1 MDFPYLAAAMVV
13 SLLSVSAFAAERTIY
28 LSGYGDTY
36 SVVEV
41 PEDESELCITGDLED
56 YGKVTLSDLSYDD
69 APIPPRC
76 TTPTAR

>member
-1 MDFPYLAAAMVV
+1 MKQWISRILAAAMVV

-41 PEDESELCITGDLED
+41 PED
-56 YGKVTLSDLSYDD
+56 
-69 APIPPRC
+69 
-76 TTPTAR
+76 